1 MQLRPARVA
10 DLPGIQQ
17 LLVEAK
23 LPTVGITRLVSD
35 FVVAEDSG
43 KLLGA
48 AAIEPCKGQHGL
60 LRSVV
65 VAPGRQHSGI
75 GGQLVGRVIADAKKR
90 GVKSLYLL
98 TTTAERYFP
107 RFGFVAVPR
116 ESVPEGVQA
125 TDEFRE
131 ACPAS
136 ATVMTLPLT

>member
-10 DLPGIQQ
+10 DLPRIEQ

-35 FVVAEDSG
+35 FLVAEEDG
-43 KLLGA
+43 ALLGA
-48 AAIEPCKGQHGL
+48 AAIEPCKAQLGL

-75 GGQLVGRVIADAKKR
+75 GGQLVERAIGDARKR
-90 GVKSLYLL
+90 GVRSLYLL

-107 RFGFVAVPR
+107 RFGFVAVSR
-116 ESVPEGVQA
+116 ESVPEGVRA

-136 ATVMTLPLT
+136 ATVMALPLA